1 MTEKYYNLYIAS
13 LNKSGNDTN
22 YNYNLYLSN
31 YNIKVQPDEIAYV
44 NITGFQTLNSFYNI
58 NDKSKVFSI
67 KITTPLLTNFTY
79 YFELDTGNY
88 DIYNF
93 MTAINSLCSNY
104 FTMSYNDK
112 KNKWNYVNT
121 QATGYLVYI
130 KPNIYNYKYF

>member
-58 NDKSKVFSI
+58 NDNLKF
-67 KITTPLLTNFTY
+67 F
-79 YFELDTGNY
+79 
-88 DIYNF
+88 
-93 MTAINSLCSNY
+93 
-104 FTMSYNDK
+104 
-112 KNKWNYVNT
+112 
-121 QATGYLVYI
+121 Q
-130 KPNIYNYKYF
+130 